1 MPFCELLWLMRVY
14 PVKHFFGIFSCGF
27 AVLGNKLKTLKYWIC
42 FCLLFFAI
50 VTSIACSR
58 KGSNATIRVGYFPNI
73 SHAQAVIGLNS
84 GTFEKH
90 LGSEVKIKA
99 TLFNA
104 GPSIIEAI
112 FSEDID
118 IAYVGPSPVIN
129 GYVRSGGR
137 ALKVISGV
145 SSGGSLFIVRPD
157 SHIKHAADLS
167 GKRIASPQLGNKQ
180 DIALREYIKNCGLKP
195 TERGGTV
202 NILPLRNPDI
212 LNLFMQKQI
221 DGAWVPE
228 PWASRLLKEAGGE
241 VFLDERT
248 LWDDGRFCSTL
259 MIAGTKFLKKHP
271 DWVKKWL
278 TAHVEITQW
287 INQHPEEAKTVIGD
301 QIKAISGISLP
312 KDIIDD
318 AFSRLEITYDPI
330 VSSLVSYA
338 EMAYNA
344 SFLGER
350 KPDIAG
356 MIDLRLLNS
365 VLKERA
371 LPRVNKRGK
380 TENNIRLI
388 GGSEGVGKRRN

>member
-1 MPFCELLWLMRVY
+1 MKILRYWV
-14 PVKHFFGIFSCGF
+14 
-27 AVLGNKLKTLKYWIC
+27 VLC
-42 FCLLFFAI
+42 FLLFVI
-50 VTSIACSR
+50 VIGSACSR
-58 KGSNATIRVGYFPNI
+58 KVNNSTIRVGYFPNI
-73 SHAQAVIGLNS
+73 THAQAVIGLNN
-84 GTFEKH
+84 GTFEKYF
-90 LGSEVKIKA
+90 GSGIKIKA

-129 GYVRSGGR
+129 GYVRSGGK

-145 SSGGSLFIVRPD
+145 SSGGALFIVRPD
-157 SHIKHAADLS
+157 SGIKKAADIS
-167 GKRIASPQLGNKQ
+167 GKRIASPQLGNTQ
-180 DIALREYIKNCGLKP
+180 DIALREYIKNSGLKP
-195 TERGGTV
+195 KERGGTV

-212 LNLFMQKQI
+212 LNLFMQKQV

-228 PWASRLLKEAGGE
+228 PWASRLIKEAGGE
-241 VFLDERT
+241 IFVDERT

-259 MIAGTKFLKKHP
+259 MIVGRNFLKKHP

-278 TAHVEITQW
+278 AAHVEITQW

-301 QIKAISGISLP
+301 RIKAISGISLP

-330 VSSLVSYA
+330 ASSLFSYA

-344 SFLGER
+344 GFLGER
-350 KPDIAG
+350 KPDLSG
-356 MIDLRLLNS
+356 MVDLRLLNRI
-365 VLKERA
+365 LKERA
-371 LPRVNKRGK
+371 LPRITKMGK
-380 TENNIRLI
+380 KKSNVKLF
-388 GGSEGVGKRRN
+388 GGSEGDGKHRN

>member
-1 MPFCELLWLMRVY
+1 MVYNRVKILQY
-14 PVKHFFGIFSCGF
+14 RV
-27 AVLGNKLKTLKYWIC
+27 V
-42 FCLLFFAI
+42 FCLLLFVI
-50 VTSIACSR
+50 VTGIACSR
-58 KGSNATIRVGYFPNI
+58 KGNNDTIRVGYFPNI
-73 SHAQAVIGLNS
+73 THAQAVIGLNS
-84 GTFEKH
+84 GIFEKH

-157 SHIKHAADLS
+157 SNIKKPIDLS
-167 GKRIASPQLGNKQ
+167 GKRIASPQLGNTQ

-212 LNLFMQKQI
+212 LNLFMQKQV

-241 VFLDERT
+241 IFVDERT
-248 LWDDGRFCSTL
+248 LWDGGRFCSTL
-259 MIAGTKFLKKHP
+259 MIVGTNFLKKHP
-271 DWVKKWL
+271 NWVKKWL
-278 TAHVEITQW
+278 KAHVEITGW

-312 KDIIDD
+312 KDIIDE

-330 VSSLVSYA
+330 ISSLFSYA

-344 SFLGER
+344 GFLGER
-350 KPDIAG
+350 KPDLSG
-356 MIDLRLLNS
+356 MVDLRLLNRI
-365 VLKERA
+365 LKEGA
-371 LPRVNKRGK
+371 LPRVIKK
-380 TENNIRLI
+380 EKKKNNVRLF
-388 GGSEGVGKRRN
+388 GGSERDGKRRN

>member
-1 MPFCELLWLMRVY
+1 VCRMTSDGRKRHSSPAL
-14 PVKHFFGIFSCGF
+14 
-27 AVLGNKLKTLKYWIC
+27 LGNKLKTLRYWIC
-42 FCLLFFAI
+42 FCLLFFVM
-50 VTSIACSR
+50 VTGIACSR
-58 KGSNATIRVGYFPNI
+58 KGNNGTIRVGYFPNI
-73 SHAQAVIGLNS
+73 THAQAVVGLN
-84 GTFEKH
+84 GGIFEKY

-129 GYVRSGGR
+129 GYVRSGGK

-145 SSGGSLFIVRPD
+145 SSGGALFIVRPD
-157 SHIKHAADLS
+157 SNIKKPIDLS
-167 GKRIASPQLGNKQ
+167 GKRIASPQLGNTQ
-180 DIALREYIKNCGLKP
+180 DIALRGYIKNCGLKP
-195 TERGGTV
+195 KERGGTV

-241 VFLDERT
+241 IFVDERT
-248 LWDDGRFCSTL
+248 LWDGGWFSSTL
-259 MIAGTKFLKKHP
+259 MIVRTNFLKKHR
-271 DWVKKWL
+271 DLVKKWL
-278 TAHVEITQW
+278 KAHVEITQW
-287 INQHPEEAKTVIGD
+287 INQYPEEAKAVICD
-301 QIKAISGISLP
+301 RIKAISGISLP

-330 VSSLVSYA
+330 ASSLFSYA

-344 SFLGER
+344 GFLGER
-350 KPDIAG
+350 KPDLSG
-356 MIDLRLLNS
+356 MVDLRLLNRI
-365 VLKERA
+365 LKERA
-371 LPRVNKRGK
+371 LPRITKKGK
-380 TENNIRLI
+380 EKNNIRLF
-388 GGSEGVGKRRN
+388 GGSERVGKRRN

>member
-27 AVLGNKLKTLKYWIC
+27 AVLGNKLKILRYRVVL
-42 FCLLFFAI
+42 CLLLFVI
-50 VTSIACSR
+50 VIGSACSR
-58 KGSNATIRVGYFPNI
+58 KVNNSTIRVGYFPNI
-73 SHAQAVIGLNS
+73 THAQAVVGLN
-84 GTFEKH
+84 GGIFEKY

-118 IAYVGPSPVIN
+118 IAYIGPSPAIN
-129 GYVRSGGR
+129 GYVRSDGK

-157 SHIKHAADLS
+157 SDIKKADDLS
-167 GKRIASPQLGNKQ
+167 GKRIATPQLGNTQ
-180 DIALREYIKNCGLKP
+180 DIAFRGYIRNCGLKP
-195 TERGGTV
+195 KERGGTV

-228 PWASRLLKEAGGE
+228 PWATRLLKEAGGE
-241 VFLDERT
+241 IFVDERT
-248 LWDDGRFCSTL
+248 LWEDGRFCSTL
-259 MIAGTKFLKKHP
+259 MIVGANFFKKHP
-271 DWVKKWL
+271 DWIKKWL
-278 TAHVEITQW
+278 TAHVEITRW
-287 INQHPEEAKTVIGD
+287 INQYPEEARTVIGD

-312 KDIIDD
+312 KDIIDE

-330 VSSLVSYA
+330 VSSLFSYA

-344 SFLGER
+344 GFLGELQ
-350 KPDIAG
+350 PDLSG
-356 MIDLRLLNS
+356 MIDLRLLNRI
-365 VLKERA
+365 LKEMA
-371 LPRVNKRGK
+371 LPRVNKREK
-380 TENNIRLI
+380 TKNKIRLI
-388 GGSEGVGKRRN
+388 GGSKDVGNRRN